1 MLSNRINYYLYYY
14 ICNKMNNQHQVP
26 LDINS
31 LPVGD
36 NPTLSR
42 EEEYNRQSGNINLD
56 LNEYVRN
63 KLLSRGITIA
73 RSSPYYIKQ
82 QQEQERKKTLLENI
96 QNQMNLSRNT
106 KLKEL
111 QRKRIE
117 DQKYLKDMINSF
129 PFGRGGGGA
138 PIRDKNGNIVATR
151 RALISDP
158 KYNLISIN
166 VDDDFHDVWDK
177 DKRYGLVNFKN
188 RPMNIENFKNEYSN
202 YLNDKYGPNPNRN
215 MNNYNNDMRHTLNRN
230 MSAQQIIP
238 NYMQSIQMNQPMMN
252 VSQVPPFRFNNN
264 DYNNNSFS
272 ERQYNN
278 YSQRSNNMRYSDY
291 PQRRYNDANISQ
303 EQVNEPNIDNAE
315 VNISYDN
322 YELNEETR
330 KRNQESYKDDLLAQI
345 KEKHY
350 RQLMERQK
358 RAQEEKEEEER
369 LKRENEEL
377 QKKLLQEKAN
387 QSELDVIKTNK
398 GNVLV
403 NSKTEVVNENSEAEY
418 NKKQQEIE
426 TRVQLNDEI
435 SKLKDQMQQQQM
447 SLFNQINLLRKETE
461 DANKQRFE
469 ALREIEKLKDELVKQ
484 RTEEDLRRKYVYDVI
499 GREPKG
505 DEDNLLECSSTLKRP
520 PVVLPVPNP
529 EEMKEGKIK
538 SDSSYIDLDTHNLVG
553 LERYSHQPTESE
565 RIETTSSNNG
575 YKINGDYGT
584 LGTNKEFEKE
594 IKNDIKQIE
603 QGEVDVNRIYNKNL
617 QRIRFLNNMEDKFNC
632 IFKMDKTRRPSRQKV
647 DSFIEKMNNI
657 KL

>member
-1 MLSNRINYYLYYY
+1 
-14 ICNKMNNQHQVP
+14 MNMQVP

-42 EEEYNRQSGNINLD
+42 EEQYNKQSGNINLD

-96 QNQMNLSRNT
+96 QNQMNLSKNS

-111 QRKRIE
+111 QKKRIE

-202 YLNDKYGPNPNRN
+202 FLNDKYGHNNNFN
-215 MNNYNNDMRHTLNRN
+215 MSMNEYNNPSEMRHTLNRN

-238 NYMQSIQMNQPMMN
+238 NYMQSIQMNQPMMYNNNMN
-252 VSQVPPFRFNNN
+252 VSQRFPSNRNQVPPFRFSNNY
-264 DYNNNSFS
+264 YNNSNEYNNSFS

-291 PQRRYNDANISQ
+291 PQRRYNDGQ
-303 EQVNEPNIDNAE
+303 EQVNVPNIDNAE

-377 QKKLLQEKAN
+377 QRKLLQEKAN
-387 QSELDVIKTNK
+387 QSELDIIKTNK
-398 GNVLV
+398 GEI
-403 NSKTEVVNENSEAEY
+403 NSKTEVLNDNSKEADY
-418 NKKQQEIE
+418 NKKQQENE

-435 SKLKDQMQQQQM
+435 AKLKEQMQQQQM

-499 GREPKG
+499 GGEPKG
-505 DEDNLLECSSTLKRP
+505 DEDNLLEGSSTLKRP
-520 PVVLPVPNP
+520 PVILPVPNP
-529 EEMKEGKIK
+529 DEMKEGKIK

-565 RIETTSSNNG
+565 RVETTSSNNG
-575 YKINGDYGT
+575 YQIKEEYGT
-584 LGTNKEFEKE
+584 LGTNKQFEKCIE
-594 IKNDIKQIE
+594 NDIKEIE
-603 QGEVDVNRIYNKNL
+603 KGEVDVNRIYNKNL

-647 DSFIEKMNNI
+647 DSFIEKMNNL

>member
-1 MLSNRINYYLYYY
+1 
-14 ICNKMNNQHQVP
+14 MNMQVP

-42 EEEYNRQSGNINLD
+42 EEQYNKQSGNINLD

-96 QNQMNLSRNT
+96 QNQMNLSKNS

-111 QRKRIE
+111 QKKRIE

-202 YLNDKYGPNPNRN
+202 FLNDKYGHNNNFN
-215 MNNYNNDMRHTLNRN
+215 MSMNEYNNPSEMRHTLNRN

-238 NYMQSIQMNQPMMN
+238 NYMQSIQMNQPMMYNNNMN
-252 VSQVPPFRFNNN
+252 VSQRFPSNRNQVPPFRFSNNN
-264 DYNNNSFS
+264 SNEYNNSFS

-291 PQRRYNDANISQ
+291 PQRRYNDGQ
-303 EQVNEPNIDNAE
+303 EQVNVPNIDNAE

-377 QKKLLQEKAN
+377 QRKLMQEKAN
-387 QSELDVIKTNK
+387 QSELDIIKTNK
-398 GNVLV
+398 GEI
-403 NSKTEVVNENSEAEY
+403 NSKTEVLNDNSKEADY
-418 NKKQQEIE
+418 NKKQQENE

-435 SKLKDQMQQQQM
+435 AKLKDQMQQQQM

-469 ALREIEKLKDELVKQ
+469 ALREIEKLKDELIKQ

-499 GREPKG
+499 GGEPKG
-505 DEDNLLECSSTLKRP
+505 DEDNLLESSSTLKRP
-520 PVVLPVPNP
+520 PVILPVPNP
-529 EEMKEGKIK
+529 DEMKEGKIK

-565 RIETTSSNNG
+565 RVETTSSNNG
-575 YKINGDYGT
+575 YQIKGEYGT
-584 LGTNKEFEKE
+584 LGTNKQFEKCIE
-594 IKNDIKQIE
+594 NDIKEIE
-603 QGEVDVNRIYNKNL
+603 KGEVDVNRIYNKNL

-647 DSFIEKMNNI
+647 DSFIEKMNNL
-657 KL
+657 KLKI

>member
-1 MLSNRINYYLYYY
+1 
-14 ICNKMNNQHQVP
+14 MNMQVP

-42 EEEYNRQSGNINLD
+42 EEQYNKQSGNINLD

-96 QNQMNLSRNT
+96 QNQMNLSKNS

-202 YLNDKYGPNPNRN
+202 FLNDKYGHNNNLN
-215 MNNYNNDMRHTLNRN
+215 MSMNEYNNPSEMRHTLNRN

-238 NYMQSIQMNQPMMN
+238 NYMQSIQMNQPMMYNNNMN
-252 VSQVPPFRFNNN
+252 VSQRFPSNTNQVPPFRFSNNN
-264 DYNNNSFS
+264 SNEYNNSFS

-291 PQRRYNDANISQ
+291 PQRRYNDSQ
-303 EQVNEPNIDNAE
+303 EQVNVPNIDNAE

-377 QKKLLQEKAN
+377 QRKLLQEKAN
-387 QSELDVIKTNK
+387 QSELDIIKTNK
-398 GNVLV
+398 GEI
-403 NSKTEVVNENSEAEY
+403 NSKTEVLNDNSKEADY
-418 NKKQQEIE
+418 NKKQQENE

-435 SKLKDQMQQQQM
+435 AKLKDQMQQQQM

-499 GREPKG
+499 GGEPKG
-505 DEDNLLECSSTLKRP
+505 DEDNLLEGSSTLKQP
-520 PVVLPVPNP
+520 PVILPVPNP
-529 EEMKEGKIK
+529 DEMKEGKIK

-565 RIETTSSNNG
+565 RVETTSSNNG
-575 YKINGDYGT
+575 YQIKGEYGT
-584 LGTNKEFEKE
+584 LGTNKQFEKCIE
-594 IKNDIKQIE
+594 NDIKEIE
-603 QGEVDVNRIYNKNL
+603 KGEVDVNRIYNKNL

-647 DSFIEKMNNI
+647 DSFIEKMNNL
-657 KL
+657 KLKI

>member
-1 MLSNRINYYLYYY
+1 
-14 ICNKMNNQHQVP
+14 MNMQVP

-42 EEEYNRQSGNINLD
+42 EEQYNKQSGNINLD

-96 QNQMNLSRNT
+96 QNQMNLSKNS

-111 QRKRIE
+111 QKKRIE

-202 YLNDKYGPNPNRN
+202 FLNDKYGHNNNFN
-215 MNNYNNDMRHTLNRN
+215 MSMNEYNNPSEMRHTLNRN

-238 NYMQSIQMNQPMMN
+238 NYMQSIQMNQPMMYNNNMN
-252 VSQVPPFRFNNN
+252 VSQRFPSNRNQVPPFRFSNNN
-264 DYNNNSFS
+264 SNEYNNSFS

-291 PQRRYNDANISQ
+291 PQRRYNDGQ
-303 EQVNEPNIDNAE
+303 EQVNVPNIDNAE

-377 QKKLLQEKAN
+377 QRKLMQEKAN
-387 QSELDVIKTNK
+387 QSELDIIKTNK
-398 GNVLV
+398 GEI
-403 NSKTEVVNENSEAEY
+403 NSKTEVLNDNSKEADY
-418 NKKQQEIE
+418 NKKQQENE

-435 SKLKDQMQQQQM
+435 AKLKDQMQQQQM

-499 GREPKG
+499 GGEPKG
-505 DEDNLLECSSTLKRP
+505 DEDNLLESSSTLKRP
-520 PVVLPVPNP
+520 PVILPVPNP
-529 EEMKEGKIK
+529 DEMKEGKIK

-565 RIETTSSNNG
+565 RVETTSSNNG
-575 YKINGDYGT
+575 YQIKGEYGT
-584 LGTNKEFEKE
+584 LGTNKQFEKCIE
-594 IKNDIKQIE
+594 NDIKEIE
-603 QGEVDVNRIYNKNL
+603 KGEVDVNRIYNKNL

-647 DSFIEKMNNI
+647 DSFIEKMNNL
-657 KL
+657 KLKI

>member
-1 MLSNRINYYLYYY
+1 
-14 ICNKMNNQHQVP
+14 MNMQVP

-42 EEEYNRQSGNINLD
+42 EEQYNKQSGNINLD

-96 QNQMNLSRNT
+96 QNQMNLSKNS

-202 YLNDKYGPNPNRN
+202 FLNDKYGHNNNLN
-215 MNNYNNDMRHTLNRN
+215 MSMNEYNNPSEMRHTLNRN

-238 NYMQSIQMNQPMMN
+238 NYMQSIQMNQPMMYNNNMN
-252 VSQVPPFRFNNN
+252 VSQRFPSNRNQVPPFRFSNNY
-264 DYNNNSFS
+264 YNNSNEYNNSFS

-291 PQRRYNDANISQ
+291 PQRRYNDGQ
-303 EQVNEPNIDNAE
+303 EQVNVPNIDNAE

-377 QKKLLQEKAN
+377 QRKLLQEKAN
-387 QSELDVIKTNK
+387 QSELDIIKTNK
-398 GNVLV
+398 GEI
-403 NSKTEVVNENSEAEY
+403 NSKTEVLNDNSKEADY
-418 NKKQQEIE
+418 NKKQQENE

-435 SKLKDQMQQQQM
+435 AKLKDQMQQQQM

-469 ALREIEKLKDELVKQ
+469 ALREIEKLKDELIKQ

-499 GREPKG
+499 GGEPKG
-505 DEDNLLECSSTLKRP
+505 DEDNLLEGSSTLKRP
-520 PVVLPVPNP
+520 PVILPVPNP
-529 EEMKEGKIK
+529 DEMKEGKIK

-565 RIETTSSNNG
+565 RVETTSSNNG
-575 YKINGDYGT
+575 YQIKGEYGT
-584 LGTNKEFEKE
+584 LGMNKQFEKCIE
-594 IKNDIKQIE
+594 NDIKEIE
-603 QGEVDVNRIYNKNL
+603 KGEVDVNRIYNKNL

-647 DSFIEKMNNI
+647 DSFIEKMNNL

>member
-1 MLSNRINYYLYYY
+1 
-14 ICNKMNNQHQVP
+14 MNMQVP

-36 NPTLSR
+36 NQTLSR
-42 EEEYNRQSGNINLD
+42 EEQYNKQSGNINLD

-96 QNQMNLSRNT
+96 QNQMNLSKNS

-202 YLNDKYGPNPNRN
+202 FLNDKYGHNNNLN
-215 MNNYNNDMRHTLNRN
+215 MSMNEYNNPSEMRHTLNRN

-238 NYMQSIQMNQPMMN
+238 NYMQSIQMNQPMMYNNNMN
-252 VSQVPPFRFNNN
+252 VSQRFPSNRNEVPPFRFSNNY
-264 DYNNNSFS
+264 YNNSNEYNNSFS

-291 PQRRYNDANISQ
+291 PQRRYNDGQ
-303 EQVNEPNIDNAE
+303 EQVNVPNIDNAE

-377 QKKLLQEKAN
+377 QRKLMQEKAN
-387 QSELDVIKTNK
+387 QSELDIIKTNK
-398 GNVLV
+398 GEI
-403 NSKTEVVNENSEAEY
+403 NSKTEVVNDNSKEADY
-418 NKKQQEIE
+418 NKKQQENE

-435 SKLKDQMQQQQM
+435 AKLKDQMQQQQM

-469 ALREIEKLKDELVKQ
+469 ALREIEKLKDELIKQ

-499 GREPKG
+499 GGEPKG
-505 DEDNLLECSSTLKRP
+505 DEDNLLEGSSTLKRP
-520 PVVLPVPNP
+520 PVILPVPNP
-529 EEMKEGKIK
+529 DEMKEGKIK

-565 RIETTSSNNG
+565 RVETTSSNNG
-575 YKINGDYGT
+575 YQIKGEYGT
-584 LGTNKEFEKE
+584 LGTNKQFEKCIE
-594 IKNDIKQIE
+594 NDIKEIE
-603 QGEVDVNRIYNKNL
+603 KGEVDVNRIYNKNL

-647 DSFIEKMNNI
+647 DSFIEKMNNL

>member
-1 MLSNRINYYLYYY
+1 M
-14 ICNKMNNQHQVP
+14 QVP

-42 EEEYNRQSGNINLD
+42 EEQYNKQSGNINLD

-96 QNQMNLSRNT
+96 QNQMNLSKNS

-111 QRKRIE
+111 QKKRIE

-202 YLNDKYGPNPNRN
+202 FLNDKYGHNNNFN
-215 MNNYNNDMRHTLNRN
+215 MSMNEYNNPSEMRHTLNRN

-238 NYMQSIQMNQPMMN
+238 NYMQSIQMNQPMMYNNNMN
-252 VSQVPPFRFNNN
+252 VSQRFPSNRNQVPPFRFSNNN
-264 DYNNNSFS
+264 SNEYNNSFS

-291 PQRRYNDANISQ
+291 PQRRYNDGQ
-303 EQVNEPNIDNAE
+303 EQVNVPNIDNAE

-377 QKKLLQEKAN
+377 QRKLMQEKAN
-387 QSELDVIKTNK
+387 QSELDIIKTNK
-398 GNVLV
+398 GEI
-403 NSKTEVVNENSEAEY
+403 NSKTEVLNDNSKEADY
-418 NKKQQEIE
+418 NKKQQENE

-435 SKLKDQMQQQQM
+435 AKLKDQMQQQQM

-499 GREPKG
+499 GGEPKG
-505 DEDNLLECSSTLKRP
+505 DEDNLLEGSSTLKRP
-520 PVVLPVPNP
+520 PVILPVPNP
-529 EEMKEGKIK
+529 DEMKEGKIK

-565 RIETTSSNNG
+565 RVETTSSNNG
-575 YKINGDYGT
+575 YQIKGEYGT
-584 LGTNKEFEKE
+584 LGMNKQFEKD
-594 IKNDIKQIE
+594 IKNDIKEIE
-603 QGEVDVNRIYNKNL
+603 KGEVDVNRIYNKNL

-647 DSFIEKMNNI
+647 DSFIEKMNNL